1 MTEAGA
7 PSLARRRAGAILALC
22 RVSNLPTVWMNA
34 LAAVVLSG
42 APVGP
47 WTVVLLAAS
56 MSAFYC
62 GGVCLN
68 DIIDR
73 ESDARE
79 QPFRPIPSGRVS
91 LRGAWVTAVALF
103 VAGLGL
109 LGLAPFPSALLP
121 GLLLLGTIF
130 AYDLRHKK
138 SSASVLWMAS
148 CRLLVFVVCAWAVS
162 GTVRPLV
169 LGAGVVCYA
178 YTLGVSL
185 VARHENRRGEP
196 YTFPLIPRLIAGMSL
211 VDGLYLAV
219 AAAPGWL
226 AAGIAASILTRL
238 GQRYVRGD

>member
-1 MTEAGA
+1 VTETTTV
-7 PSLARRRAGAILALC
+7 PNRAGAILALC

-34 LAAVVLSG
+34 LAAAVLSSAG
-42 APVGP
+42 VRP
-47 WTVVLLAAS
+47 WTVVLLATS

-62 GGVCLN
+62 GGMCLN
-68 DIIDR
+68 DVFDR

-79 QPFRPIPSGRVS
+79 QPLRPIPSGRVT
-91 LRGAWVTAVALF
+91 LAGAWVTAAALF
-103 VAGLGL
+103 GVALGL

-121 GLLLLGTIF
+121 GLVLLGTIF

-138 SSASVLWMAS
+138 SPASVLLMAA

-169 LGAGVVCYA
+169 LGAGSICFA
-178 YTLGVSL
+178 YTLGISA

-196 YTFPLIPRLIAGMSL
+196 FSFPVVPRLIAGMSL
-211 VDGLYLAV
+211 VDGLFLAV
-219 AAAPGWL
+219 VAAPGWL
-226 AAGIAASILTRL
+226 AAGIAASTLTCF

>member
-1 MTEAGA
+1 VTEATA
-7 PSLARRRAGAILALC
+7 PSAARKRAGAILALC

-34 LAAVVLSG
+34 LAAVVLAS
-42 APVGP
+42 APVRP

-62 GGVCLN
+62 GGMCLN
-68 DIIDR
+68 DIFDR

-91 LRGAWVTAVALF
+91 LAGAWVTAVALLA
-103 VAGLGL
+103 AGLGL

-121 GLLLLGTIF
+121 GLALLGTIF

-138 SSASVLWMAS
+138 SAASVLLMAA

-162 GTVRPLV
+162 GTLRPLV
-169 LGAGVVCYA
+169 LGAGAVCFA
-178 YTLGVSL
+178 YTLGISVA
-185 VARHENRRGEP
+185 ARHENRRGEP
-196 YTFPLIPRLIAGMSL
+196 YAFPLIPSLIAGMSL

-219 AAAPGWL
+219 TAAPHWL
-226 AAGIAASILTRL
+226 AAGIAASVLTSI